1 MVGRLHRPDLL
12 REDVPSS
19 GSRWV
24 NHSRRILSGLL
35 TGVIAAAIASPASAQ
50 NGVYQPLSQA
60 TPPGVAA
67 RWAGIQ
73 GKARGRSFQPVRI
86 HLPSRGNVTLYAGSP
101 QRAVLLPAPAQ
112 AGVMVGGVYR
122 LKLSRMPEFPGIEL
136 YPSIEIID
144 RLHPPAGMA
153 ERFPVPVE
161 FTEEE
166 IDLVLSGRMVTK
178 VIYLEQPQLAGEEEL
193 THPMRVR
200 TISPRRNLLTA
211 ADRLGRP
218 LVIIRLGGRLP
229 DIHGRDT
236 GFYGNG
242 GPITLPKTKT
252 LKRENR

>member
-1 MVGRLHRPDLL
+1 MLGRLHRPDLP
-12 REDVPSS
+12 RKDVPSS
-19 GSRWV
+19 RSRNV

-35 TGVIAAAIASPASAQ
+35 TAVVALASVTPASAQ

-60 TPPGVAA
+60 TPPGVTA

-86 HLPSRGNVTLYAGSP
+86 QLPSRGNVTLYAGSP
-101 QRAVLLPAPAQ
+101 QRAVSLPAPAH
-112 AGVMVGGVYR
+112 AGVMVGGIYR

-144 RLHPPAGMA
+144 RLHPPTGMA
-153 ERFPVPVE
+153 WRFPVPIE
-161 FTEEE
+161 FIEEE
-166 IDLVLSGRMVTK
+166 LELAISGRMITK

-193 THPMRVR
+193 TRPMRVR
-200 TISPRRNLLTA
+200 MISPRQNLLTA

-229 DIHGRDT
+229 DIDGRDA

-242 GPITLPKTKT
+242 GPIILPKSQTR
-252 LKRENR
+252 KREKR